1 MTALSPMAGRN
12 NAFRY
17 CAPAHIL
24 LIALFVVAAVAET
37 SSANPN
43 ATPENDKWVHASRA
57 LPFHLLVKSTLNINS
72 KFLVV
77 DQGPDVRYHNGPIL
91 TGDRR
96 STLKL
101 HVVFYGAWSRGQ
113 KAIIQSFLSSFSAPK
128 AAKRF
133 PTVQGW
139 WAITRGFRNT
149 RKLSVAPWVVLGT
162 QVHDWKYSLGK
173 SLRQT
178 DIEKLVVSSLK
189 KGLALDPSG
198 LYIVLTSQDV
208 SVQGFCSSLCGT
220 HSVIPAQTLTRR
232 NKLPYVWVGNAAKF
246 CGGYCAWPF
255 FKPLPGTGPDMPP
268 LRSPNGDAGVDGM
281 IVNIGSMIAGA
292 TTNPYGRG
300 YFQGDP
306 RDPLEVA
313 GVCAGIFGANS
324 FPGVPGDLL
333 KDSRG
338 ASFNVYGANRRKFLV
353 PWMYSPRTKQ
363 CAGQA

>member
-1 MTALSPMAGRN
+1 MAVRN
-12 NAFRY
+12 NAVRY
-17 CAPAHIL
+17 RAAADIL
-24 LIALFVVAAVAET
+24 LFALIVVAAVAEAP
-37 SSANPN
+37 SADPN
-43 ATPENDKWVHASRA
+43 ATSEEDRWVHASRA
-57 LPFHLLVKSTLNINS
+57 LPFHLFVKSTLHVNS

-77 DQGPDVRYHNGPIL
+77 DQAPDVKYHNGPIL

-96 STLKL
+96 STLKV
-101 HVVFYGAWSRGQ
+101 HVVFYGSWSRAQ

-128 AAKRF
+128 AARNF

-139 WAITRGFRNT
+139 WAITRGFKNT
-149 RKLSVAPWVVLGT
+149 RKVSVAPYVVLGS

-173 SLRQT
+173 RLKQT
-178 DIEKLVVSSLK
+178 YIEKLVVSSLK
-189 KGLALDPSG
+189 NGLALDASG

-220 HSVIPAQTLTRR
+220 HSVIPAQTLSKM
-232 NKLPYVWVGNAAKF
+232 NKLPYVWVGNSAKF

-255 FKPLPGTGPDMPP
+255 FKPLPGTGFDVPP
-268 LRSPNGDAGVDGM
+268 LKSPNGDAGVDGM
-281 IVNIGSMIAGA
+281 IINIGAMIAGA
-292 TTNPYGRG
+292 ATNPYGRG

-306 RDPLEVA
+306 ADPLEVA
-313 GVCAGIFGANS
+313 GVCAGIYGANS
-324 FPGVPGDLL
+324 FPGMPGDLL